1 MGRPSEYTD
10 EIANSI
16 CEQLVEGISLRTIC
30 KAESMPSISS
40 VFNWFQKFPA
50 FLEQYARAK
59 EIQAEGFAEEL
70 MDIADDGTNDFVER
84 EDKKGN
90 VRVMLDQENILR
102 SKLRVDT
109 RKWVVSKLLSKKYGD
124 KLEHSG
130 PEGGPIQFVVT
141 RAGGKE
147 K

>member
-1 MGRPSEYTD
+1 
-10 EIANSI
+10 
-16 CEQLVEGISLRTIC
+16 
-30 KAESMPSISS
+30 MPSISS